1 MKGLGEPCKKGEC
14 DPSLSCSRK
23 HKRCWKNGRMKPAGA
38 RCKEGECY
46 PSTCNPKTKRCNSKK
61 RSSRKKK
68 RSSRKKKK
76 RRKRSSRKKKKR
88 SRKKKPSLGAMME
101 RRIKAIET
109 RLNRKVDM
117 VLQQQPDMNA
127 KLDRLLAQQPQ
138 QPLVPTVPTVPTVL
152 DPVSSSDS
160 DAPIVEAT
168 PLHPAIVALQKQQ
181 QQAIVGLQQ
190 EVAMLRQQQQP
201 LREDTSSDPALQKT
215 PPVAVVEQKQPTKP
229 VSNVISR
236 YTEEPGFLV
245 LRLNLAFWI
254 MNSFQN
260 KVDVH
265 KILKR
270 TPSVQQGFLQG
281 LFSKL
286 WRKAPTINQSMQ
298 MYIAHLKDPSLLG
311 ETTCSE
317 TEGVQ
322 EALFQILAPDKQKAK
337 QTCLEKTTTD
347 GRQMCAFVND
357 VCQSMEGYENTDETD
372 ILVLSKYIGNVA
384 LRVLKQQSGQWTQ
397 TVYVNGRVES
407 YNRASS
413 LVQLI
418 LVAMDDGQYGYYS
431 ITSQLKPYEEYKP
444 EERKLQ
450 KPLIASS
457 SSVSASEYV
466 SDSKQSTSNPSDSK
480 QSTSNSS
487 DSKQSTEIKEADDDS
502 DDEDFDPDEVKESEY
517 ESDSETEINDSA
529 ESMQGGENVT
539 DIAIIESKI
548 KDVSYAKEYGSTLFA
563 AVLASYKEQHQGT
576 NESMVLDKALKHQ
589 RLYFNK
595 KIDERCTDVGIGAAI
610 RLFWFRK
617 IQDRLINL
625 VSARLKTIRVTDVTS
640 TNTMKMNKQEDIAP
654 ITFTEDNI
662 NILPK
667 GNYAVLYNRRDEA
680 FDTNNALIE
689 SNGSTDNPTLMYTYK
704 VETNATWETSNG
716 EDGITNTFTIN
727 NDQFVPNLPVIIFYP
742 HENPD
747 VQFKEEGQIVELIDN
762 PEFTSIVLRMQFPYD
777 ELFEGDNYE
786 VDQFILSQE
795 HADLYTYDAETKVY
809 INNNISFQV
818 APTKNERDY
827 ILTMNG
833 TEMTLV
839 RLLGLQPVDDKY
851 IFENQE
857 QCIISNKGNTLICGL
872 SRFQG
877 QFQWNADMHRYE
889 EYESIVTEERR
900 WWSRDKIV
908 ERLARYI
915 LIFKRTIEGTDR
927 FFAQLATVQDSGYIE
942 VEETEISLP
951 QTMEHVLQLIF
962 DRQIMVSDAD
972 DRDLSRDFV
981 VTLRQDR
988 SKWYQLWANLKHQFG
1003 YVKVG
1008 EVIDEYRPSYSIENE
1023 GDTGYVNLKVSVGVK
1038 PSQYLQVEYEGDEL
1052 LIKPFEEKVENIEY
1066 IADKVTVVS
1075 AYADTSNIIRL
1086 SLDQAVS
1093 PPQAFPETL
1102 KDKIGV
1108 WDTEFTTMFAR
1119 VWNPT
1124 IERWEN
1130 RPYSRR
1136 DLRWWQM
1143 LEQGTGEISSANP
1156 DVSRDDVQTQLRNLL
1171 NQQQR
1176 EMGRLEIASI
1186 AVENNQLVLT
1196 MRHPVPPRRKIN
1208 IHFTGSNQLASFMVT
1223 LNNQVPLPNNPTCPP
1238 FRQQCDPN
1246 TTLAQDGRWNP
1257 NRLPVCVSVA
1267 GQCDMNY
1274 RTNRTRRQLGA
1285 DPYETYPRPGLPT
1298 KLQGGTNE
1306 ETNYMFYEFEKKLMP
1321 KLTKCNA
1328 ALTYNPTTTDA
1339 FVTQQKTIL
1348 KQDLAKMFPSLGI
1361 TKYINGKTILNWRG
1375 TPVSDP
1381 TSSNTKV
1388 ATLVDPMMRPNVY
1401 DKVLLTVNQDV
1412 TVNNEDPVILMMDF
1426 TPEQLKEWDTVA
1438 IETLMNTIKA
1448 NKDYLQPPKLPE
1460 VSDLTDAQL
1469 KALQLKTKTF
1479 PHDLV
1484 KASLRN
1490 ISRNIIFANQLKKD
1504 TIEASI
1510 KEQYEKYDSNQFK
1523 AFYDAYLAS
1532 KDHYYMKDIPN
1543 MANILKNGYMV
1554 KLKAL
1559 DQMRDLDYETAQVM
1573 EVVERLS
1580 EKPLLNDQIQL
1591 PEEIDRFKYKDIL
1604 SSCYFVNSVNIDI
1617 GKVTVGWTTDEM
1629 VNYIVSRQEHTIEEE
1644 DENGDKIVKVIDGD
1658 IGYYKWQKHDP
1669 SLYTNDLQFY
1679 KNVIQP
1685 VIRTFPGLK
1694 TKVQQKLNNNTK
1706 DYAAQ
1711 WSVYT
1716 AFWSEYQMPSPV
1728 TKEGLLTWR
1737 EKLRD
1742 WETFPPTKPTPG
1754 FFGSGR
1760 ASLENPFDDKTESNQ
1775 FTAFISEYQ
1784 DPNTWVE
1791 DYGTTE
1797 QLIETTFIDQEIDAI
1812 DFQSSNEIM
1821 TVQIQMD
1828 NIAMM
1833 EPAISAIRAND
1844 LVYWENIE
1852 IGRISFIN
1860 GNLVQMKL
1868 YVKPMVDKAKTMRF
1882 SKSSGFR
1889 AWYKSN
1895 PLIVRRLL
1903 YVDEYRK
1910 TYFKEE
1916 NDSED
1921 RVTLIAQPYEEKNTI
1936 KIKDDAGKVLGT
1948 RDVWKEVPSTTKVV
1962 SKKDFEDNYGE
1973 SPVPIATIHS
1983 YTLTSMKEI
1992 VKPRTKP
1999 DRGLR
2004 DKDLSIPGERQN
2016 QLHIGDE
2023 IIVNG
2028 QKSTITNIER
2038 LSEGLQSLID
2048 SIGEQKLQKIIAL
2061 RSQWIQILKTEIPE
2075 IQSDFPDK
2083 AEALRVKIEGDFDN
2097 EIPGII
2103 DVFVNNPLNA
2113 SNTQKVIELHNDATT
2128 LYNEI
2133 DYQTYKIKAE
2143 QKKFTNNPVKW
2154 IQENMGQPI
2163 KNLATSIATSRPVK
2177 GAVVG
2182 SGLYLANYVT
2192 GGYLVTGLGRFMRD
2206 VILQYLTLGN
2216 LMSSVKYVL
2225 SLGYYGSITGI
2236 PFALKVSKDTLFG
2249 LVAQIFNILTSSIYA
2264 PSSVLSGGAPSPF
2277 AMRIIDDN
2285 FDFVR
2290 ESLPPRL
2297 KTFVNTAVP
2306 TKTRRTATLP
2316 NAKVGQKMPDGYRVV
2331 MKQGDEVGL
2340 ERDMPSWLP
2349 QFVESIM
2356 SGSWKA
2362 VKYIMEGFWWLYKT
2376 AKEFVLPLFIAVY
2389 TYMDQLFKWI
2399 MQLFKLTKANKDKIK
2414 KNREECC
2421 CCESNQD
2428 QADNDNNNASILDA
2442 SADILPSS
2450 WFNMLSSALNVRR
2463 YLRDG
2468 LSYLGISTSIDVTNL
2483 PLVSYWTTTLKNL
2496 FDPYLTNMVGTTQQT
2511 VTNTVLG
2518 NLNVSQSPFVD
2529 APYPI
2534 VEPSQLSVSV
2544 LPSYEELKTKMKRD
2558 VVAEYKDQFETQQEC
2573 EYCQVPH
2580 TSIRML
2586 LRDAINLPALV
2597 DAKLYS
2603 KFLQEAFDLTIPAS
2617 PINTT
2622 ALIQQWYEANLAN
2635 YPFAEMQRVNLENY
2649 NIGTARAMQESER
2662 NVQQQ
2667 LMEQSRQALNKIVK
2681 ADAFPEDFGTWDLE
2695 DQRTWLMQQDIFVSP
2710 LTEAFATPS
2719 FQLHIFVTQARLDYM
2734 VDIYSEVSTP
2744 LDQYCVQIAK
2754 TILPPDVVG
2763 RLANISKRVSFYE
2776 LPVNDVVPAVPFAE
2790 SDMDV
2795 NQVATQLQVD
2805 VNDAS
2810 SYIKSITWMMKN
2822 VLGSVDRNLMNQLLQ
2837 TAAIFAVTRG
2847 IQTMIPGGALKTG
2860 VLLGIKAVHI
2870 GYKVLG
2876 QNEPIQSVALKETA
2890 SQLLKYMVLP
2900 SIQEKLLDR
2909 FGINVKDEVSKLLFR
2924 KTAETVIKQE
2934 PSNLLDFQGGGWRED
2949 ILESTKDY
2957 YQNWKN
2963 NPTHPMHDMRIDNRV
2978 IYDLP
2983 QKQTRQTMQK
2993 WRKAMYD
3000 WAEAPYG
3007 FKPTDQYKTRIQEVM
3022 DLPGETIVPASFA
3035 TFPFNDQ
3042 ERWLKKVR
3050 DAKNRAMAK
3059 QEAFKI
3065 DPKADVLQGYNI
3077 RYQSPNRW
3085 KKYMTELRASLT
3097 PTYAEKVK
3105 AKPKPTFAELL
3116 KLKPVAAKKEEDREE
3131 ADLLSIGS
3139 YSTTKSELWGDM
3151 MMESDE
3157 D

>member
-68 RSSRKKKK
+68 K

-109 RLNRKVDM
+109 RLNQKVDM
-117 VLQQQPDMNA
+117 VLQQQPDISA

-138 QPLVPTVPTVPTVL
+138 QPLVPTVPRGPIL
-152 DPVSSSDS
+152 DPVSSSDP
-160 DAPIVEAT
+160 DAPIAEAT
-168 PLHPAIVALQKQQ
+168 PLPPAIVALQRQQ
-181 QQAIVGLQQ
+181 QEAIVGLQQ
-190 EVAMLRQQQQP
+190 EVAMLRQQQP

-215 PPVAVVEQKQPTKP
+215 PPVAVVEQKIPEVAKKP

-245 LRLNLAFWI
+245 LRLNVAFWI

-322 EALFQILAPDKQKAK
+322 DALFQILAPDKQKAK

-384 LRVLKQQSGQWTQ
+384 LRVLKQQGEQWTQ
-397 TVYVNGRVES
+397 TVYVNGRVDLFS
-407 YNRASS
+407 RLAS

-418 LVAMDDGQYGYYS
+418 LVAKDDGQYGYYS
-431 ITSQLKPYEEYKP
+431 ITSIDNPYTRYKP
-444 EERKLQ
+444 AERKQ
-450 KPLIASS
+450 QTPLIASS
-457 SSVSASEYV
+457 SVYAS
-466 SDSKQSTSNPSDSK
+466 STQQSTTNESPTNPSSK
-480 QSTSNSS
+480 NQAPTTQQES
-487 DSKQSTEIKEADDDS
+487 DEDDS
-502 DDEDFDPDEVKESEY
+502 NDEDFDPDDVEQSEY
-517 ESDSETEINDSA
+517 SESDSESDTEIDDSGLR
-529 ESMQGGENVT
+529 GGENVT
-539 DIAIIESKI
+539 DLDISVNQI

-576 NESMVLDKALKHQ
+576 NKSMVLEKALKHQ
-589 RLYFNK
+589 RLYFNQ

-617 IQDRLINL
+617 IQDRLIDL
-625 VSARLKTIRVTDVTS
+625 VSARLETIRVTDFAS
-640 TNTMKMNKQEDIAP
+640 TNTMKMNKQEDIAS
-654 ITFTEDNI
+654 ITFTKDTI

-667 GNYAVLYNRRDEA
+667 GNYAVLQRRRAEA
-680 FDTNNALIE
+680 FDVNNALIE
-689 SNGSTDNPTLMYTYK
+689 SNGLTDNPTLMYTYK
-704 VETNATWETSNG
+704 VETNATWQTSNT
-716 EDGITNTFTIN
+716 ENGITTNTFTIN
-727 NDQFVPNLPVIIFYP
+727 NDQFVQNLPVIIFYP

-747 VQFKEEGQIVELIDN
+747 FQFKEEGRIVELIDN
-762 PEFTSIVLRMQFPYD
+762 PEFTSIELRMQFAYD

-786 VDQFILSQE
+786 RDQFILSQE
-795 HADLYTYDAETKVY
+795 HADPYTYDAETKLY

-818 APTKNERDY
+818 APKRNKRDY

-839 RLLGLQPVDDKY
+839 RLLGLQPVDNKY
-851 IFENQE
+851 LFENQE
-857 QCIISNKGNTLICGL
+857 ECIISNKGNTLICGL

-889 EYESIVTEERR
+889 EYESIVTEEAR
-900 WWSRDKIV
+900 WFLGEKIV

-927 FFAQLATVQDSGYIE
+927 FFAQLATVQDSRYIE

-951 QTMEHVLQLIF
+951 QTMEHVLQLTF

-972 DRDLSRDFV
+972 DRDPSRDFV

-1023 GDTGYVNLKVSVGVK
+1023 GDTGYVNLKISVGVK

-1052 LIKPFEEKVENIEY
+1052 LIEPFEEKVENIEY

-1093 PPQAFPETL
+1093 PPQAFPNSL

-1108 WDTEFTTMFAR
+1108 WDTEFTTMIAR

-1143 LEQGTGEISSANP
+1143 LEQGTNEISSANL
-1156 DVSRDDVQTQLRNLL
+1156 DLSRDDVQRELRNLL

-1176 EMGRLEIASI
+1176 EMGRLEIDSI

-1223 LNNQVPLPNNPTCPP
+1223 LNNQVPLPNDPTCPP

-1246 TTLAQDGRWNP
+1246 TTLARDGRWNP

-1267 GQCDMNY
+1267 EQCDMNY
-1274 RTNRTRRQLGA
+1274 QTNRARRQLGA
-1285 DPYETYPRPGLPT
+1285 DPYETYPQPGLPT
-1298 KLQGGTNE
+1298 KLQGGANE
-1306 ETNYMFYEFEKKLMP
+1306 ETNYMFYEFEKQLMP

-1328 ALTYNPTTTDA
+1328 ALTYDLTTDA
-1339 FVTQQKTIL
+1339 FVTQQKTTL
-1348 KQDLAKMFPSLGI
+1348 KKDLAKMFPSLGI
-1361 TKYINGKTILNWRG
+1361 LRYYNGKASLNWRG
-1375 TPVSDP
+1375 TPVSDK
-1381 TSSNTKV
+1381 TGTAINTKV

-1412 TVNNEDPVILMMDF
+1412 AVNNNDPVMLMMDF
-1426 TPEQLKEWDTVA
+1426 NPEQLKEWDTEA

-1448 NKDYLQPPKLPE
+1448 DKDYLQPPKLPE
-1460 VSDLTDAQL
+1460 QSDLTDAQL

-1510 KEQYEKYDSNQFK
+1510 KEQYEKYNSDQFK

-1532 KDHYYMKDIPN
+1532 KDHYYMEDIPN
-1543 MANILKNGYMV
+1543 MATILNNGYMV

-1559 DQMRDLDYETAQVM
+1559 KQMRDLDYETAQVM

-1580 EKPLLNDQIQL
+1580 KKPLFNDQIQL
-1591 PEEIDRFKYKDIL
+1591 PEEIDRLKYKDIL

-1644 DENGDKIVKVIDGD
+1644 DENGDKIAKVIDGD

-1685 VIRTFPGLK
+1685 AIRTFPGLK

-1742 WETFPPTKPTPG
+1742 WETFPPKKEPG
-1754 FFGSGR
+1754 ILSGIFGTRSP
-1760 ASLENPFDDKTESNQ
+1760 LENPFDEKTESNQ

-1812 DFQSSNEIM
+1812 DFQSSNEII

-1833 EPAISAIRAND
+1833 EPAISAIRQND
-1844 LVYWENIE
+1844 LVYWGEDEENRME

-1882 SKSSGFR
+1882 SKRSGFR

-1895 PLIVRRLL
+1895 PLIVHRSV
-1903 YVDEYRK
+1903 YVDEDEKR
-1910 TYFKEE
+1910 YFKQE

-1921 RVTLIAQPYEEKNTI
+1921 VTLIAQAYEEKNTI
-1936 KIKDDAGKVLGT
+1936 KIKDDEGKVLGT
-1948 RDVWKEVPSTTKVV
+1948 QVVWKEVPSTTKVV
-1962 SKKDFEDNYGE
+1962 SKEDFEEKYGE
-1973 SPVPIATIHS
+1973 SLVPIATIHS

-2004 DKDLSIPGERQN
+2004 DKDFSIPGERQN
-2016 QLHIGDE
+2016 QLQIGDE

-2028 QKSTITNIER
+2028 QKCTITNIER

-2048 SIGEQKLQKIIAL
+2048 NIGEQKLQKIIAL
-2061 RSQWIQILKTEIPE
+2061 RSQWLQILKTEIPE

-2103 DVFVNNPLNA
+2103 DVFVDNPLDA
-2113 SNTQKVIELHNDATT
+2113 SNTQKLIELHNDATT

-2143 QKKFTNNPVKW
+2143 QKQFTNNPVKW
-2154 IQENMGQPI
+2154 IQENMGPLVPGPI
-2163 KNLATSIATSRPVK
+2163 KNLATSIASSRPVK
-2177 GAVVG
+2177 GAVVASALYY
-2182 SGLYLANYVT
+2182 SGMGQYMWYVIQ
-2192 GGYLVTGLGRFMRD
+2192 R
-2206 VILQYLTLGN
+2206 YLTYENTYYVLTN
-2216 LMSSVKYVL
+2216 IPRLISSVKYVL
-2225 SLGYYGSITGI
+2225 SLGGGLLHYPLTTVI
-2236 PFALKVSKDTLFG
+2236 PFALKVSKDTLIG

-2277 AMRIIDDN
+2277 AMRKIDDN

-2290 ESLPPRL
+2290 DSLPPRL

-2349 QFVESIM
+2349 QLVESIM

-2362 VKYIMEGFWWLYKT
+2362 VQIFMEGFWWLYKT

-2450 WFNMLSSALNVRR
+2450 WFNMLSNALNVRR

-2468 LSYLGISTSIDVTNL
+2468 LSYLGISTSIDVTNFVQ
-2483 PLVSYWTTTLKNL
+2483 VSYWTTTLTNL
-2496 FDPYLTNMVGTTQQT
+2496 FNPYLTNMVGTTQQT

-2518 NLNVSQSPFVD
+2518 HLNVSQSPFVD

-2544 LPSYEELKTKMKRD
+2544 LPSYEELKKKMKSE
-2558 VVAEYKDQFETQQEC
+2558 VVAQYKNKFDTQEC

-2586 LRDAINLPALV
+2586 LRDIINLPALV

-2603 KFLQEAFDLTIPAS
+2603 EFLQEAFDLTIPAS

-2667 LMEQSRQALNKIVK
+2667 LMEKSRQALNKI
-2681 ADAFPEDFGTWDLE
+2681 AFPEEFGSWDLE
-2695 DQRTWLMQQDIFVSP
+2695 NQRSWLTQKDV
-2710 LTEAFATPS
+2710 LYVTEAFATPS
-2719 FQLHIFVTQARLDYM
+2719 FQLHIFVTQARLDYT
-2734 VDIYSEVSTP
+2734 VEIYSEVSTP
-2744 LDQYCVQIAK
+2744 LDQYCAQIAK

-2763 RLANISKRVSFYE
+2763 RLANISERVSFYD

-2795 NQVATQLQVD
+2795 NQVATQLQVN
-2805 VNDAS
+2805 VTDAR

-2822 VLGSVDRNLMNQLLQ
+2822 VLGSVDRNLMKQMLQ
-2837 TAAIFAVTRG
+2837 TAAIFAVTQG
-2847 IQTMIPGGALKTG
+2847 IQAMIPGGIAIPLIGTSLKTG
-2860 VLLGIKAVHI
+2860 VSLGMKGGQIA
-2870 GYKVLG
+2870 YKVLQ

-2890 SQLLKYMVLP
+2890 SQLLKYTVLP
-2900 SIQEKLLDR
+2900 SMEALLER
-2909 FGINVKDEVSKLLFR
+2909 YGIDVKDEVSKLLFQ

-2934 PSNLLDFQGGGWRED
+2934 PNNLLPFQGGGWRED
-2949 ILESTKDY
+2949 ILKSTETLVK
-2957 YQNWKN
+2957 NWEENSK
-2963 NPTHPMHDMRIDNRV
+2963 HPMHDMRINNRL

-2983 QKQTRQTMQK
+2983 SKQTRQTMQK

-3007 FKPTDQYKTRIQEVM
+3007 FKSTKEYQDRIQEVM

-3035 TFPFNDQ
+3035 TFAFNDQ
-3042 ERWLKKVR
+3042 ERWLKTLR
-3050 DAKNRAMAK
+3050 EAKNLAMTK

-3077 RYQSPNRW
+3077 RYQSPSRW
-3085 KKYMTELRASLT
+3085 KKNMTELRASLT
-3097 PTYAEKVK
+3097 PTYADKVK

-3116 KLKPVAAKKEEDREE
+3116 KLKPVAAKKEEEDLE
-3131 ADLLSIGS
+3131 ADLVLIGS
-3139 YSTTKSELWGDM
+3139 YKPKSEPMWGDM
-3151 MMESDE
+3151 MMED
-3157 D
+3157 